1 MKFFS
6 WSLSLI
12 RWADRVTDA
21 STSASDPLVL
31 WLAVRLRAKMPFAED
46 CSGITGVRSI
56 SAIVISVA
64 GSEMAV
70 PSTDVRKVPEAEVE
84 SS

>member
-1 MKFFS
+1 
-6 WSLSLI
+6 
-12 RWADRVTDA
+12 
-21 STSASDPLVL
+21 
-31 WLAVRLRAKMPFAED
+31 MPFAED